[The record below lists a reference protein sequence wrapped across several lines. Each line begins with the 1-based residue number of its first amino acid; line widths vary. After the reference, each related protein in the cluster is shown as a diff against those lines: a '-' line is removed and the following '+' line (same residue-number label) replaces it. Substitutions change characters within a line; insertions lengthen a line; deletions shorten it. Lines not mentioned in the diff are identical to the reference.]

1 MKIIIAGAG
10 KIGATIARTLS
21 DEGHDITVVD
31 NDANVISYVS
41 DEMDVICVEGSAT
54 SPETLETAG
63 IKDTDVLIA
72 AAETDE
78 VNMICAITG
87 KKLGAKYAVA
97 RIRDPQYN
105 QSFDF
110 FRSAF
115 GIDTLVNPELEC
127 AREIARV
134 LSFPGASRVDA
145 FSAGNVEI
153 AEYKIL
159 PGGKLDGKL
168 LKELPSLGAKVLIAV
183 VERGDKSFIP
193 NGDFA
198 LQAGDRLSIT
208 GPAYEL
214 RRFFQALGAYKHPV
228 RDVLIMG
235 GGRIAV
241 YLAKLLLASGIEVSI
256 IDRNPE
262 TCDQLCDLLPGA
274 KIICS
279 DATHGDV
286 LREEGIRNAGAFVA
300 LTGDDGVNIITSMY
314 VRTLNKGK
322 IVTKINH
329 VHFADL
335 LENADLDSIAIPK
348 DIVAQQITGFIRG
361 LDNSQGGSMETLH
374 KLADGGVEAVEFRVQ
389 EGSDCIGIPLK
400 DLRIRSGMLLTSIV
414 HDKKSSVPGGNTVI
428 QPGDIV
434 VVVSKAG
441 SLKKLNDLLEVTK

>member
-31 NDANVISYVS
+31 NDANVIGYVS

-72 AAETDE
+72 ATEEDE
-78 VNMICAITG
+78 VNMICTIAG
-87 KKLGAKYAVA
+87 KKLGAKYAIA
-97 RIRDPQYN
+97 RIRDPEYN

-115 GIDTLVNPELEC
+115 GIDVLVNPELEC

-153 AEYKIL
+153 AEYKI
-159 PGGKLDGKL
+159 PAGGKLDGKT
-168 LKELPSLGAKVLIAV
+168 LKELPSFGARVLIAV
-183 VERGDKSFIP
+183 VERGEKAFIP

-214 RRFFQALGAYKHPV
+214 RRFFQALGAYKNPV
-228 RDVLIMG
+228 KDVLIMG

-241 YLAKLLLASGIEVSI
+241 YLSKLLIASGIDVSI
-256 IDRNPE
+256 IDRSQE
-262 TCDQLCDLLPGA
+262 TCEQLCDLVPGA

-286 LREEGIRNAGAFVA
+286 LREEGIRSAGAFVA

-314 VRTLNKGK
+314 VRTISKGK

-348 DIVAQQITGFIRG
+348 DIVAQQITGYIRG
-361 LDNSQGGSMETLH
+361 LDNSMGGSMETLH
-374 KLADGGVEAVEFRVQ
+374 KLADGRVEAVEFKVR
-389 EGSDCIGIPLK
+389 EGTGCIGIPLK
-400 DLRIRSGMLLTSIV
+400 DLKIRSGMLLTSIV
-414 HDKKSSVPGGNTVI
+414 HNKKSFVPGGNSMV
-428 QPGDIV
+428 QAGDIV
-434 VVVSKAG
+434 VVVSMAG
-441 SLKKLNDLLEVTK
+441 SLKNLDGLLEDAK